1 MRAVSALVMRRFEGG
16 RWVYKR
22 DEERREL
29 TWQCASQTPGLSF
42 WKAMA
47 RNPEAG
53 SIATSRR
60 GGLERFS
67 CEGSV

>member
-1 MRAVSALVMRRFEGG
+1 MGAIIALAMRGFKSG
-16 RWVYKR
+16 RWVYK
-22 DEERREL
+22 DEKRRKL

-67 CEGSV
+67 WEGSV